1 MTGSA
6 RARLPQLVDAT
17 DLPLYPISAKDRLD
31 SHFFIQ
37 WNLKRWR
44 HSEFRQ
50 LADPEV
56 GWAGFQLI
64 CEAHDGTPIGTL
76 PTDERLLARAA
87 GVAIDKWH
95 QLCER
100 AISPLH
106 NWHKVMCDNG
116 EIRWAHHVVQQVAQ
130 EALEGRIRHQ
140 QSNEEKAVYARLKRI
155 REALADANC
164 DKAVIADTVLVKRI
178 DDWLTTHCTGNRR
191 KADYERAL
199 MHAAREKWF
208 VADVSHHRS

>member
-1 MTGSA
+1 MSA
-6 RARLPQLVDAT
+6 PRLAMRPVDTA

-44 HSEFRQ
+44 KSEFRQ

-64 CEAHDGTPIGTL
+64 CEAHDESPIGTL
-76 PTDERLLARAA
+76 PVDERLLARAA
-87 GVAIDKWH
+87 GVSIEKWR

-106 NWHKVMCDNG
+106 NWHKVRCDNG
-116 EIRWAHHVVQQVAQ
+116 EIRLAHPVVQLVSL
-130 EALEGRIRHQ
+130 EALEGSARNRADKEQRRRAKQIKDLRDMIETRIGATQLLRAPEFLDRF
-140 QSNEEKAVYARLKRI
+140 N
-155 REALADANC
+155 
-164 DKAVIADTVLVKRI
+164 
-178 DDWLTTHCTGNRR
+178 DWLDQHHPGMQRRETLVR
-191 KADYERAL
+191 KALEQFQMEVGL
-199 MHAAREKWF
+199 
-208 VADVSHHRS
+208 